1 MMRGMMMHENEGVE
15 EMTRFDKDEEFT
27 KFLEILETRFLELI
41 LVEGWDYIVDNL
53 VHELY
58 SPEDLGEDET
68 SWEWS
73 DALRD
78 TELNATQAL
87 CTFLETRL
95 EQITG
100 HEYKFTRGLPL
111 HTIEDI

>member
-1 MMRGMMMHENEGVE
+1 
-15 EMTRFDKDEEFT
+15 MTRFDKDEEFT
-27 KFLEILETRFLELI
+27 KFLLILETRFFELLLE
-41 LVEGWDYIVDNL
+41 EGWDYIVDNL

-100 HEYKFTRGLPL
+100 HEYTMTRGLPL